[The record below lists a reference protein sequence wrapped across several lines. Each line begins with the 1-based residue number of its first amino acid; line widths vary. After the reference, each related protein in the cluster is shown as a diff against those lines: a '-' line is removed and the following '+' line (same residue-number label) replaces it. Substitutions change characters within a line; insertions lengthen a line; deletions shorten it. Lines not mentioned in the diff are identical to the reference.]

1 MSDYVAVNRANWDER
16 APAHAASNDYAFDRF
31 TADAHFL
38 SGVVRFDRPRLG
50 DLTGQRGLHLQCH
63 IGTDTVSL
71 SRLGARMSGLD
82 FSPAAL
88 AEARRLA
95 ASTGTDIDFRE
106 AEVYDA
112 VEVFGPGAFDLV
124 YTGVGALCWLPDVAR
139 WARVVAG
146 LLRPGGR
153 LFIREGHPMLWSLDE
168 KSDPPSV
175 RYPYFEHAEPVVFD
189 EPGTYVKTDAA
200 FVNNISHSWNHG
212 LGEIITGLM
221 DAGMRLTAFTEHDSV
236 PWEALPGHM
245 TVDACGEW
253 RLTDQPER
261 LAASYTL
268 QAVKQLA
275 WRAADRGP
283 RHQHRNPWRKIETYT
298 TSRQSPSA
306 RLGGAYRPL

>member
-1 MSDYVAVNRANWDER
+1 MSGYVAVNRANWDER
-16 APAHAASNDYAFDRF
+16 APAHAASSDYAFDRF
-31 TADAHFL
+31 TADPQFL
-38 SGVVRFDRPRLG
+38 SGVVRFDHPRLG
-50 DLTGQRGLHLQCH
+50 DLTGRRGVHLQCH

-95 ASTGTDIDFRE
+95 ASTGSDIDFRE

-112 VEVFGPGAFDLV
+112 VEVFGREMFDLV

-189 EPGTYVKTDAA
+189 GPGTYVQTETA

-221 DAGMRLTAFTEHDSV
+221 DAGMHLTAFTEHDSV

-245 TVDACGEW
+245 TVDDTGEW
-253 RLTDQPER
+253 RLADQPGR

-268 QAVKQLA
+268 QAVKELA
-275 WRAADRGP
+275 RPFLTGADGTITGIRGG
-283 RHQHRNPWRKIETYT
+283 K
-298 TSRQSPSA
+298 
-306 RLGGAYRPL
+306 